1 MTRERA
7 VLATRIG
14 VIVAAFL
21 LLEALCRSGV
31 IRPRV
36 MIAPTA
42 MVASMVELLASG
54 EIADDIM
61 RTATTIAVAFV
72 GAVALGF
79 TAGAGLHAS
88 PRLRRVADPLLAAYY
103 AVPGFIFYPLL
114 VALFGLNVLP
124 LIAIGL
130 LFAAP
135 AMVIAT
141 LLGLDRVPPV
151 LRKCA
156 RMHRLGPARTM
167 LHVVLPAAM
176 PSLFNGIRLAF
187 AYAFIGVIA
196 GEFIL
201 SGGGLG
207 YAIGYAYES
216 FEARRMY
223 GLLLLVLLLAVSLN
237 GVLYAWETRLAR
249 RRARS

>member
-1 MTRERA
+1 
-7 VLATRIG
+7 VLATRIAVVVG
-14 VIVAAFL
+14 AFAV
-21 LLEALCRSGV
+21 LEALCRFGV
-31 IRPRV
+31 ISKLV
-36 MIAPTA
+36 MIPPSAMVVSMVGLIASGDIDDDIVRTA
-42 MVASMVELLASG
+42 MTVA
-54 EIADDIM
+54 IAF
-61 RTATTIAVAFV
+61 A
-72 GAVALGF
+72 GAVVLGF
-79 TAGAGLHAS
+79 LAGAGLHAT
-88 PRLRRVADPLLAAYY
+88 PRLRRVFDPLLAAYY

-141 LLGLDRVPPV
+141 LLGLDRVPAV

-156 RMHRLGPARTM
+156 RMHRLGPVRTM
-167 LHVVLPAAM
+167 FYVVLPAAM

-207 YAIGYAYES
+207 YAISYAYES
-216 FEARRMY
+216 FESQRMY
-223 GLLLLVLLLAVSLN
+223 GLLLFVLLLAVVLN
-237 GVLYAWETRLAR
+237 GILYVWESRLAR

>member
-1 MTRERA
+1 MTRARA
-7 VLATRIG
+7 VLATR
-14 VIVAAFL
+14 VAVVAGSIL
-21 LLEALCRSGV
+21 LLEALCRTGAIS
-31 IRPRV
+31 PLV
-36 MIAPTA
+36 MIAPSA
-42 MVASMVELLASG
+42 MAASMIELLVSG
-54 EIADDIM
+54 DITDDIV
-61 RTATTIAVAFV
+61 RTATTVGAAFV
-72 GAVALGF
+72 GAVVLGF
-79 TAGAGLHAS
+79 LAGAGLYAA

-141 LLGLDRVPPV
+141 LLGLDRVPQV

-156 RMHRLGPARTM
+156 RVHRLGTARAT

-223 GLLLLVLLLAVSLN
+223 GLLLFVLLLAIGLN
-237 GVLYAWETRLAR
+237 GILYGWETRLTR
-249 RRARS
+249 RRMGA

>member
-1 MTRERA
+1 VTRDRA
-7 VLATRIG
+7 VVATRVGLITG
-14 VIVAAFL
+14 AFV
-21 LLEALCRSGV
+21 LLEALCRAGAIS
-31 IRPRV
+31 PRV

-42 MVASMVELLASG
+42 MVASMVQLVASG
-54 EIADDIM
+54 EITDDIV
-61 RTATTIAVAFV
+61 RTGTTIAVAFV
-72 GAVALGF
+72 GAVVLGF
-79 TAGAGLHAS
+79 LVGAGLHAS
-88 PRLRRVADPLLAAYY
+88 PRLRRTADPLLAAYY

-151 LRKCA
+151 LRRCA

-167 LHVVLPAAM
+167 LHIVLPAAM
-176 PSLFNGIRLAF
+176 PSLFSGIRLAF

-223 GLLLLVLLLAVSLN
+223 GLLLLVLLLAVVLN
-237 GVLYAWETRLAR
+237 GILYVWEARLAR

>member
-1 MTRERA
+1 VRRERA
-7 VLATRIG
+7 VLATRLG
-14 VIVAAFL
+14 VIAGPFL
-21 LLEALCRSGV
+21 LLEVLCRTGAIS
-31 IRPRV
+31 PRV
-36 MIAPTA
+36 IIAPTA
-42 MVASMVELLASG
+42 MVASMVQLVASG
-54 EIADDIM
+54 EITDDIM
-61 RTATTIAVAFV
+61 RTATTIAVAFL
-72 GAVALGF
+72 GAVVMGF
-79 TAGAGLHAS
+79 LAGAGLHSA
-88 PRLRRVADPLLAAYY
+88 PRLRRAADPLLAAYY

-156 RMHRLGPARTM
+156 RMHRLGPARTL
-167 LHVVLPAAM
+167 LHIVLPAAM

-223 GLLLLVLLLAVSLN
+223 GLLLLVLLLAVMLN
-237 GVLYAWETRLAR
+237 GILYAWETRLTR

>member
-1 MTRERA
+1 VTRNRA
-7 VLATRIG
+7 VLATRLG
-14 VIVAAFL
+14 VVASAFL
-21 LLEALCRSGV
+21 VLEALCRSGV
-31 IRPRV
+31 ISPLV
-36 MIAPTA
+36 MIAPSA
-42 MVASMVELLASG
+42 MATSMVELLASG
-54 EIADDIM
+54 EITDDIF
-61 RTATTIAVAFV
+61 RTASTVGIAFA
-72 GAVALGF
+72 GAVVAGF
-79 TAGAGLHAS
+79 AAGAGLHAA
-88 PRLRRVADPLLAAYY
+88 PRLRRVVDPLLAAYY

-156 RMHRLGPARTM
+156 RVHRLGCAGTV

-216 FEARRMY
+216 FEAQRMY
-223 GLLLLVLLLAVSLN
+223 GLLLLVLLLAVTLN
-237 GVLYAWETRLAR
+237 GILYAWETRLAR

>member
-1 MTRERA
+1 MRRSRA

-14 VIVAAFL
+14 VVVAAFAI
-21 LLEALCRSGV
+21 LEALCRTGV
-31 IRPRV
+31 ISPLV

-42 MVASMVELLASG
+42 MAASMVDLLASG
-54 EIADDIM
+54 DISADIA
-61 RTATTIAVAFV
+61 RTAATVGIAFA

-79 TAGAGLHAS
+79 LVGAGLHAA
-88 PRLRRVADPLLAAYY
+88 PRLRRVADPLLAAWY

-156 RMHRLGPARTM
+156 RMHRLGRARTI

-207 YAIGYAYES
+207 YAISYAYDS
-216 FEARRMY
+216 FESRRMY
-223 GLLLLVLLLAVSLN
+223 GLLLFVLLLAIVLN
-237 GVLYAWETRLAR
+237 GILYVWETRLAR

>member
-7 VLATRIG
+7 VLAVRVG
-14 VIVAAFL
+14 VVAGFFL
-21 LLEALCRSGV
+21 VLEALCRFGAIS
-31 IRPRV
+31 PLV
-36 MIAPTA
+36 MIAPSA
-42 MVASMVELLASG
+42 MVAAMLELIVSG
-54 EIADDIM
+54 DITDDIV
-61 RTATTIAVAFV
+61 RTSATIGIAFA
-72 GAVALGF
+72 GAVVAGF
-79 TAGAGLHAS
+79 LAGAALHAA
-88 PRLRRVADPLLAAYY
+88 PRVRRAVDPLLAAYY
-103 AVPGFIFYPLL
+103 SVPGFIFYPLL
-114 VALFGLNVLP
+114 VALFGLNLLP

-156 RMHRLGPARTM
+156 RIHRLGRVRTV

-223 GLLLLVLLLAVSLN
+223 GLLLFVLLLAVVLN
-237 GVLYAWETRLAR
+237 GFLYAWETRLVR
-249 RRARS
+249 RRSRS

>member
-1 MTRERA
+1 MTRTRA
-7 VLATRIG
+7 VLATRIAVVVG
-14 VIVAAFL
+14 AFAV
-21 LLEALCRSGV
+21 LEALCRFGV
-31 IRPRV
+31 ISKLV
-36 MIAPTA
+36 MIAPSA
-42 MVASMVELLASG
+42 MVVSMVSLIASG
-54 EIADDIM
+54 DVTDDIV
-61 RTATTIAVAFV
+61 RTSMTVGIAFV
-72 GAVALGF
+72 GAVVLGF
-79 TAGAGLHAS
+79 AAGVLLHAA
-88 PRLRRVADPLLAAYY
+88 PRLRRAVDPLLAAYY
-103 AVPGFIFYPLL
+103 AVPAFIFYPLL

-141 LLGLDRVPPV
+141 LLGLDRVPLV

-156 RMHRLGPARTM
+156 RVHRLGRARTM

-176 PSLFNGIRLAF
+176 PALFNGIRLAF

-216 FEARRMY
+216 FEAQRMY
-223 GLLLLVLLLAVSLN
+223 GLLLFVLLLAVVLN
-237 GVLYAWETRLAR
+237 GVLYVWESRLAR
-249 RRARS
+249 RRMRS